1 MTTAASR
8 QHDGITHTC
17 ETCGHCGLERTDY
30 PCRCCIRTHGQA
42 DMYELDESR
51 AAKAAKLRADIYD
64 HIAAVW
70 SRYLD
75 GVAIDADDVAVL
87 LMIVDEVTRREEAKR
102 I

>member
-1 MTTAASR
+1 MTTSSR
-8 QHDGITHTC
+8 QHDGIDRTC
-17 ETCGHCGLERTDY
+17 ETCEHCGLERTDY
-30 PCRCCIRTHGQA
+30 PCRCCIRTHGQV

-51 AAKAAKLRADIYD
+51 VEKAAKLRAAIYE

-75 GVAIDADDVAVL
+75 GVTIDADDVSVM

>member
-1 MTTAASR
+1 MTTTSK
-8 QHDGITHTC
+8 QHDGIPRTC
-17 ETCGHCGLERTDY
+17 ETCGHCGLKRTDY

-51 AAKAAKLRADIYD
+51 VEKAAKLRAAIYE

-75 GVAIDADDVAVL
+75 GVVIVAEDVEAMD
-87 LMIVDEVTRREEAKR
+87 MIAREIVRREGEKE
-102 I
+102 

>member
-1 MTTAASR
+1 MKTATSR
-8 QHDGITHTC
+8 QHDETVRTC
-17 ETCGHCGLERTDY
+17 ETCGHFGLERTDY

-51 AAKAAKLRADIYD
+51 AEKAAKLQAVIYE

-75 GVAIDADDVAVL
+75 GVVIVAEDVEAMD
-87 LMIVDEVTRREEAKR
+87 MIAREIVRREGAKE
-102 I
+102 